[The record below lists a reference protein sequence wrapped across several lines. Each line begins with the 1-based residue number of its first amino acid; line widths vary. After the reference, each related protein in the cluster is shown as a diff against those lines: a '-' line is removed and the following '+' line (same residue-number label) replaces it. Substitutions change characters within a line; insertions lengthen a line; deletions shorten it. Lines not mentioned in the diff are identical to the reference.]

1 MLSEEQIEIL
11 KSNNELLQLQ
21 LEDVNMILEARERE
35 LSLLRETQTQFT
47 AFKSRI
53 DLNLQ
58 EVEIYKAQLEKQQE
72 ITRLNDVRLEALENE
87 LTQSLLQLVKAKKEL
102 DNLKAVEADLAYT
115 NSELQQAD
123 KAFTDLHEVKLELA
137 KTKSLLELA
146 QLENAETK
154 LAMAEQMEYINL
166 LKKSK

>member
-21 LEDVNMILEARERE
+21 LEDVNNILNARERE
-35 LSLLRETQTQFT
+35 IELLRETQTQFT

-58 EVEIYKAQLEKQQE
+58 EVEIYKSQLEKEQE
-72 ITRLNDVRLEALENE
+72 LGRINDLRNEALETE
-87 LTQSLLQLVKAKKEL
+87 LTQNLRQLLKAQKEL
-102 DNLKAVEADLAYT
+102 DNLKAIEADLAYT
-115 NSELQQAD
+115 NAELKEAD
-123 KAFTDLHEVKLELA
+123 KMYTALHELKLELA

-154 LAMAEQMEYINL
+154 LALAEQSEYINL
-166 LKKSK
+166 IKQRK